1 MNRSAEV
8 RRPGGSYDSHR
19 GDPGRQPGRPG
30 EMSHYDRMQPSHGFP
45 DHRYPGSPG
54 FHNPSYANWY
64 HGDWHDHWA
73 RPWYCGP
80 AAWVSVG
87 FVTGAVVWD
96 APWYWGY
103 WPYYN
108 PYSTEVIVVER
119 TVIDYSQPIVV
130 AAPAAPE
137 TKTGGAEIMDPASTD
152 KESVRLLDASRDAF
166 VKADYQAAMALIN
179 QAIARKPN
187 DPVLHEVRALVLFA
201 RGQYSPAAAAI
212 FAVLSVGPGWDS
224 ATLGGFYPN
233 AAVYSDQLRALEQ
246 HCSGHAN
253 QPEVHFLLAYHY
265 MVGGRIE
272 GAAAEFQEA
281 MRLNPK
287 DQLSPQLLAGLSKQ
301 ASGNDAAPVQASAP
315 LPSVDRASLGGAWTA
330 SRSDGAVITLD
341 ISEDAS
347 FCWKYTQ
354 QGKLQQEF
362 RGTYTVADNFLI
374 LKCSGNP
381 TLIGQVALVDGGRF
395 NFKLVG
401 SSATDPGLTF
411 TPRDAEHT
419 AQTPQAPLPEVRR

>member
-1 MNRSAEV
+1 
-8 RRPGGSYDSHR
+8 
-19 GDPGRQPGRPG
+19 
-30 EMSHYDRMQPSHGFP
+30 
-45 DHRYPGSPG
+45 
-54 FHNPSYANWY
+54 
-64 HGDWHDHWA
+64 
-73 RPWYCGP
+73 
-80 AAWVSVG
+80 
-87 FVTGAVVWD
+87 VWD

-108 PYSTEVIVVER
+108 PYSTEVVVVER

-130 AAPAAPE
+130 AAPAAPAIPAS
-137 TKTGGAEIMDPASTD
+137 GAESTDPASLD

-187 DPVLHEVRALVLFA
+187 DPVLHEVRSLVLFA

-212 FAVLSVGPGWDS
+212 FAVLSVGPGWDA
-224 ATLGGFYPN
+224 ATLSGFYPN
-233 AAVYSDQLRALEQ
+233 PAVYSDQMRALEQ
-246 HCSGHAN
+246 HCSGHAD
-253 QPEVHFLLAYHY
+253 QAEVHFLLAYHY

-272 GAAAEFQEA
+272 AAAAEFQEA

-301 ASGNDAAPVQASAP
+301 ASGGDTAAVQASAP
-315 LPSVDRASLGGAWTA
+315 SPPVDRAALVGAWTA
-330 SRSDGAVITLD
+330 SRSDGAAIALD
-341 ISEDAS
+341 ISEDAT

-362 RGTYTVADNFLI
+362 RGTYTVAENLLI

-381 TLIGQVALVDGGRF
+381 TLIGQVSAMDGGRF

-401 SSATDPGLTF
+401 SNASDPGLTF
-411 TPRDAEHT
+411 AARDAEHT
-419 AQTPQAPLPEVRR
+419 AQNPQAPQPEVRR